1 MNEQVKI
8 IIENALYFIA
18 LLNPASKVMFLATY
32 QPALSI
38 RQIREL
44 AWKSSLA
51 ALLILIV
58 LAGAGEIFLSKIFR
72 VELYSLKITGGMVL
86 FMIGY
91 VAVREGRF
99 INKKEE
105 SLPAADSES
114 REKEKINNTVDF
126 TDLSLVPL
134 AAPLIAGP
142 GTIAAS
148 ISGTAEFGW
157 FFIALSLTAAIAVN
171 FVIMFFSAGINRL
184 LVKLHLIGPLIRLT
198 GLIIS
203 AVAVQMVIAG
213 LKECRI

>member
-1 MNEQVKI
+1 MSFNWMALV
-8 IIENALYFIA
+8 ENSLYLLA

-32 QPALSI
+32 QPALSV

-51 ALLILIV
+51 ALVILVV
-58 LAGAGEIFLSKIFR
+58 LAGAGEIVLSKIFR

-86 FMIGY
+86 FMIGWI
-91 VAVREGRF
+91 AVREGRF

-105 SLPAADSES
+105 
-114 REKEKINNTVDF
+114 NTTVSGFGVDENGGNVDF

-148 ISGTAEFGW
+148 ISGTAQFGW
-157 FFIALSLTAAIAVN
+157 LFMVLSLTLAIFIN
-171 FVIMFFSAGINRL
+171 FVVMLFSGSINRV
-184 LVKLHLIGPLIRLT
+184 LVKLHLLGPLIRLT

-213 LKECRI
+213 LKECML

>member
-1 MNEQVKI
+1 MFDFSGSALL
-8 IIENALYFIA
+8 ENALYLLA

-32 QPALSI
+32 EPALTA

-58 LAGAGEIFLSKIFR
+58 LAGAGEMVLSKVFR
-72 VELYSLKITGGMVL
+72 VELYSLKITGGLVL
-86 FMIGY
+86 FMIGWT
-91 VAVREGRF
+91 AVREGRF
-99 INKKEE
+99 VNRAEHPHE
-105 SLPAADSES
+105 SGPTSGANAP
-114 REKEKINNTVDF
+114 NVNF

-148 ISGTAEFGW
+148 ISGTAEFGLT
-157 FFIALSLTAAIAVN
+157 FMVLSLTAAIVLN
-171 FVIMFFSAGINRL
+171 FVIMLFAGNINRL
-184 LVKLHLIGPLIRLT
+184 LVKLHILGPLIRLT
-198 GLIIS
+198 GLIIA

-213 LKECRI
+213 LRECL